1 MNYRITNRASKNT
14 QVLNQK
20 QYDRFFDNNSTV
32 DYTVEDNDIINS
44 NKLREAVGYILIV
57 SAIIMTIYTN
67 L

>member
-1 MNYRITNRASKNT
+1 MNYRITNRVSGNT

-20 QYDRFFDNNSTV
+20 QYNRFFDNNSKY
-32 DYTVEDNDIINS
+32 DFIVEDNDIINS
-44 NKLREAVGYILIV
+44 NKLRETVGYILIV